1 MVNTTYKLTYYSS
14 YGNDFCIASSY
25 PNYKME
31 IISNIIPLDNYVDC
45 YMFLTTSTYSCTG
58 IFSMST
64 ALSNGQVISF
74 KDYNGTLNV
83 TNVRLGQNNCRAKIN
98 KSTYAV
104 LNTAS
109 LTRRYVYSQ
118 ELNDLVP
125 F

>member
-1 MVNTTYKLTYYSS
+1 
-14 YGNDFCIASSY
+14 
-25 PNYKME
+25 
-31 IISNIIPLDNYVDC
+31 
-45 YMFLTTSTYSCTG
+45 MFLTASTYSCTG
-58 IFSMST
+58 IFGMPT
-64 ALSNGQVISF
+64 ALSNGQVLSF

-83 TNVRLGQNNCRAKIN
+83 TSVRLEQNTCPAKIN

-104 LNTAS
+104 LNTPS